1 MNILTLDMGTSSTR
15 LALHYNGLFDE
26 IKGDFGARFSL
37 FEGKEAL
44 YSKLSGLIKELLDRN
59 HLSEIDVEYIVAS
72 GMATSEMGLCEIP
85 HAPLPAD
92 IYSLSKKLTR
102 KELPIITT
110 IPFLFVSG
118 LKDMSGDE
126 LKDIMRGEEAETF
139 GLISALDIKS
149 DALFILAGTHNKIIC
164 INNNAEITAFKT
176 TLSGELLDSVINNTI
191 LKNNVS
197 HNFKLSENYVIKGA
211 EHARVYGLTAAL
223 FEIRVM
229 SMNGL
234 DKDSL
239 SSFIYGAILSQD
251 LPAIKELSKN
261 RTVFI
266 SGRETFKAVY
276 SILLNTERVT
286 KVDEAVSKNATHNG
300 LKKIFLLYKSHSM
313 RDEILRAID
322 KERLIAIVRA
332 PKAESFE
339 KAVRAMYDGGIRLI
353 EVTFDRSGKIPKEET
368 ARLIALLCEKLG
380 KDMYIGAG
388 TVTSTDD
395 VLLAYAA
402 GASFI
407 ISPNCDENIISLTR
421 KLGMVSIPAALTP
434 TEIISAL
441 DSGAD
446 YVKLFPANAFNKEYI
461 KAVTA
466 PISDAKILAVGGVT
480 AENAKDF
487 IDEGFAGVGVGSNL
501 YNKKLIDEGRFGELT
516 ALAKKYVSALR

>member
-1 MNILTLDMGTSSTR
+1 LSRYR
-15 LALHYNGLFDE
+15 L
-26 IKGDFGARFSL
+26 
-37 FEGKEAL
+37 
-44 YSKLSGLIKELLDRN
+44 
-59 HLSEIDVEYIVAS
+59 
-72 GMATSEMGLCEIP
+72 
-85 HAPLPAD
+85 
-92 IYSLSKKLTR
+92 
-102 KELPIITT
+102 
-110 IPFLFVSG
+110 
-118 LKDMSGDE
+118 
-126 LKDIMRGEEAETF
+126 
-139 GLISALDIKS
+139 
-149 DALFILAGTHNKIIC
+149 
-164 INNNAEITAFKT
+164 
-176 TLSGELLDSVINNTI
+176 
-191 LKNNVS
+191 
-197 HNFKLSENYVIKGA
+197 
-211 EHARVYGLTAAL
+211 
-223 FEIRVM
+223 
-229 SMNGL
+229 
-234 DKDSL
+234 
-239 SSFIYGAILSQD
+239 SFIYGAILSQD
-251 LPAIKELSKN
+251 IPAIKELSKN

-332 PKAESFE
+332 PKAENFE

-407 ISPNCDENIISLTR
+407 ISPNCDEKIISLTR